1 MSMNRR
7 FQRTLAGCAA
17 LAVGLGMVA
26 APAAGQAQDPAGET
40 HDLGLLWIE
49 AEAKPTLKISWQDST
64 GHRHSHS
71 MRLAYTEAD
80 QRVRVADNLELYVS
94 VGGTRLEV
102 GAGHPRGAVVR
113 IGVYKADTLR
123 PMFGSID
130 PAELI
135 VIELDGVRFAGDAV
149 PRPESIVQHL
159 SYAVDDVVACGLTKE
174 YVNMYN
180 LASEEDTLNRRAI
193 GKRGRSGVIRTDMK
207 DFEGEE
213 VESRQVALARL
224 GTRPD
229 GSVSLW
235 AALPYQLLR
244 HRGDPSQLD
253 LPGTFFEPYNFHLEF
268 EAVPPDVAL
277 REFGLTPDEVRFD
290 PDGQ

>member
-1 MSMNRR
+1 MNRH
-7 FQRTLAGCAA
+7 FQRALAGWTAGA
-17 LAVGLGMVA
+17 FAVIGLAGPVQGQA
-26 APAAGQAQDPAGET
+26 RDPAAEAG
-40 HDLGLLWIE
+40 DFGLMWIE
-49 AEAKPTLKISWQDST
+49 ADAKPTLAISWQDST

-71 MRLAYTEAD
+71 VQLAYTEAE

-94 VGGTRLEV
+94 VGGTRLEA

-113 IGVYKADTLR
+113 IGVYKADKLM
-123 PMFGSID
+123 PMFGPID
-130 PAELI
+130 PAEPI
-135 VIELDGVRFAGDAV
+135 VIELDGVRFESPAV

-193 GKRGRSGVIRTDMK
+193 GKRGRSGVIRTDTR
-207 DFEGEE
+207 DFEGAE

-229 GSVSLW
+229 GTVSLW
-235 AALPYQLLR
+235 ASLPYQLLR

-253 LPGTFFEPYNFHLEF
+253 LPGTFFEPYYFHLEF
-268 EAVPPDVAL
+268 EAVPPDVAE
-277 REFGLTPDEVRFD
+277 REFGLVQDEVRFD
-290 PDGQ
+290 ADLD